1 MADAE
6 KSALAIARAKE
17 LLQKAYDA
25 QKLFADFD
33 NERVNRICE
42 NMARV
47 GYENA
52 ERLAKMAVEETGIGK
67 ATDKVIKNQFASK
80 NMFEFIKDMKTVG
93 VINDDPVRKVVE
105 IAAPMGVVVAI
116 IPTTNPTS
124 TVIFKTM
131 ISLKARN
138 SVVISPHP
146 RAIKACC
153 ETARL
158 MNEAAVAAGAP
169 DGLIQCLDVANMDA
183 ASELMHNEK
192 TSVILATGGPGL
204 VKAAYSSGKPAFG
217 VGPGNVPAFIE
228 RSADIDLAVD
238 KILASK
244 TFDYG
249 TICASEQSIV
259 TEKCIANQV
268 KAALVRKGAYFVSG
282 EEKDKLSKT
291 VIKPQGGVNADV
303 VGKDPRVIAK
313 LAGFTV
319 PDSTRVLI
327 AELNSVGPQE
337 PLSAEKLCP
346 VLGYYEVNDWMQA
359 CELCFE
365 LLNFG
370 GRGHSLSIHSNN
382 KDVIMEF
389 AMKKPV
395 FRILCNT
402 PSSQGGIGY
411 TTGLSPSL
419 TLRCGTFGN
428 NITSDNV
435 TPLHLINTKRLA
447 YYNPPTGFVLPTAN
461 NAAPAAAAACSDCG
475 YTHADIVAAVEK
487 ALREYKG

>member
-6 KSALAIARAKE
+6 KNALAVSRAKE
-17 LLQKAYDA
+17 LVQKAYDA

-33 NERVNRICE
+33 QERVNRICE
-42 NMARV
+42 AIAKA

-52 ERLAKMAVEETGIGK
+52 VRLANMAVEETGIGR
-67 ATDKVIKNQFASK
+67 AEDKVIKNQFASK

-93 VINDDPVRKVVE
+93 VTKDDPVNKVVE

-124 TVIFKTM
+124 TVIFKIM

-138 SVVISPHP
+138 AVVISPHP

-169 DGLIQCLDVANMDA
+169 NGLIQCLDIASMEA
-183 ASELMHNEK
+183 ASELMHNDK

-217 VGPGNVPAFIE
+217 VGAGNVPAFIE
-228 RSADIDLAVD
+228 RSADIESAVD

-244 TFDYG
+244 TFDNG
-249 TICASEQSIV
+249 TICASEQAIV
-259 TEKCIANQV
+259 AEKVISNQV
-268 KAALVRKGAYFVSG
+268 KDALIRKGAYFVTG
-282 EEKDKLSKT
+282 EDKDKLSKT
-291 VIKPQGGVNADV
+291 VIKPTGGVNADV
-303 VGKDPRVIAK
+303 VGKAPQVIADLAGIKIPAGTRVI
-313 LAGFTV
+313 
-319 PDSTRVLI
+319 I

-346 VLGYYEVNDWMQA
+346 VLGYYEVNDWMQG
-359 CELCFE
+359 CEICYE

-382 KDVIMEF
+382 KEVIMEF

-402 PSSQGGIGY
+402 PSSQGGIGF

-419 TLRCGTFGN
+419 TLGCGTFGN

-447 YYNPPTGFVLPTAN
+447 YYNPPADYVLPTAA
-461 NAAPAAAAACSDCG
+461 AAPKSAACPTCG
-475 YTHADIVAAVEK
+475 YTHEQIVAAVEK